1 MAGLSVSRQQEMSAA
16 EKLPPH
22 GVESLMST
30 DGAPRL
36 AQGADRG
43 RSSITRLHE
52 ERTGIPACVQAFF

>member
-30 DGAPRL
+30 DGAPRST
-36 AQGADRG
+36 RSG
-43 RSSITRLHE
+43 RRQRTLLDHE
-52 ERTGIPACVQAFF
+52 AA